1 MCTWNKWIYCFS
13 LSKIGGYMKK
23 LKLMLDFG
31 EGPIWTEYFDEEK
44 GRLLTGIEKV
54 DNDKELWDIN
64 ETIQE
69 LFTSYYH
76 FDYNDQGCFFD
87 EEQEKKINTKCLTC
101 LGNLSKDLMK

>member
-1 MCTWNKWIYCFS
+1 
-13 LSKIGGYMKK
+13 MKK

-101 LGNLSKDLMK
+101 LGNL